1 MDYKLVSELQGGSAI
16 APQVEEFAQAV
27 CNKIRGYKY
36 AYRDGRTTWI
46 YRDGDTFT
54 MGYVGFGDFMDSA
67 DGAKRY
73 GVFSPNIQNG
83 KYGYGDRQNMSQATK
98 MAKALNNAAKYLRP
112 LTMKEVVSM
121 TERGVREKAREAV
134 QSVRK
139 NVANIKD
146 EVVDGLFYIP
156 DRVTALKTNALQAE
170 LKHLVD
176 TGYEFIDP
184 RVGEQLRKVF
194 GALEELSE
202 SRSTNEPV
210 FTIVEAI
217 KSVTGAQ
224 KFRVMKDVQLSWNW
238 SHQEIEMDI
247 FSQDELP
254 EELARKLAVMSMVDK
269 DQYVEGVGYKYCDT
283 LYYVR

>member
-16 APQVEEFAQAV
+16 DPQVEEFAQAV

-36 AYRDGRTTWI
+36 AYRDERTAWI

-54 MGYVGFGDFMDSA
+54 MGYVGFGDFMDGG
-67 DGAKRY
+67 DGDKRY

-83 KYGYGDRQNMSQATK
+83 KYGYGERQNMAQATK
-98 MAKALNNAAKYLRP
+98 MTKALSNAAKYLRP
-112 LTMKEVVSM
+112 LTMREVVGM
-121 TERGVREKAREAV
+121 TERGVREKAREVV

-139 NVANIKD
+139 SVASIKD

-210 FTIVEAI
+210 FTIVEAT

-238 SHQEIEMDI
+238 SHQEVEMDT

>member
-16 APQVEEFAQAV
+16 DPQVEEFAQAV

-36 AYRDGRTTWI
+36 AYRDERTAWI

-54 MGYVGFGDFMDSA
+54 MGYVGFGDFMDGG
-67 DGAKRY
+67 DGDKRY

-184 RVGEQLRKVF
+184 KVGEQLRKVF

-224 KFRVMKDVQLSWNW
+224 KFRVMKDVQLSWGW

>member
-1 MDYKLVSELQGGSAI
+1 MDCKLVSELQKVDAI
-16 APQVEEFAQAV
+16 DPQVEEFAQAV
-27 CNKIRGYKY
+27 CNRIRGYKY
-36 AYRDGRTTWI
+36 VYRDQRTTWI
-46 YRDGDTFT
+46 YRDCDTFT
-54 MGYVGFGDFMDSA
+54 MGFVGFGDFMDGG
-67 DGAKRY
+67 DGDHRY
-73 GVFSPNIQNG
+73 AVFSPNIQNG
-83 KYGYGDRQNMSQATK
+83 KYGYGDRQNMAQATK
-98 MAKALNNAAKYLRP
+98 MNKALNNASKYLRP
-112 LTMKEVVSM
+112 MTMREVVGM
-121 TERGVREKAREAV
+121 TERGVREKAREAI

-139 NVANIKD
+139 NVSVIKE
-146 EVVDGLFYIP
+146 EVVDGLFYVP
-156 DRVTALKTNALQAE
+156 DTHSASKTNALQAE
-170 LKHLVD
+170 LKHLID

-194 GALEELSE
+194 DALEELSE

-224 KFRVMKDVQLSWNW
+224 RFRVMKDVELSWNW
-238 SHQEIEMDI
+238 SRTDVETEI

>member
-16 APQVEEFAQAV
+16 DPQVEEFAQAV

-36 AYRDGRTTWI
+36 AYRDRRTAWV

-54 MGYVGFGDFMDSA
+54 MGYLSFNDDKCYA
-67 DGAKRY
+67 
-73 GVFSPNIQNG
+73 VFSPNIQNG
-83 KYGYGDRQNMSQATK
+83 KYSYGERQNMSQATK
-98 MAKALNNAAKYLRP
+98 MTKALSNAAKYLRP
-112 LTMKEVVSM
+112 LTMKEVVGM
-121 TERGVREKAREAV
+121 TERGVREKARETV

-156 DRVTALKTNALQAE
+156 DRATALKTNALQAE

-238 SHQEIEMDI
+238 SHQEVEMDI